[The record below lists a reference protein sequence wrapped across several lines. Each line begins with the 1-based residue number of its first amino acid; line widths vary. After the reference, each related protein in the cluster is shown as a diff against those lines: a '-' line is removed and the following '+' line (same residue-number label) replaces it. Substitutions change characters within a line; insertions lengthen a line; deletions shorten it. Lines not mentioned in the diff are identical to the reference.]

1 MSSEEDLTP
10 LEKLIAAFGGSTL
23 PNLETTGTIGK
34 RDIFKA
40 LTIINGVTEEEL
52 EERIPRGSKFKS
64 KKSRSEV
71 IEEAQAQSEALSV
84 LLFALI
90 NPSTETTT

>member
-10 LEKLIAAFGGSTL
+10 LQKLIAAFGGTTL
-23 PNLETTGTIGK
+23 PDLETAGTVGK
-34 RDIFKA
+34 RDIFTA

-52 EERIPRGSKFKS
+52 EEQIPRGSKFKS
-64 KKSRSEV
+64 KKSRSQV
-71 IEEAQAQSEALSV
+71 IKEAQAQSEAMSV

-90 NPSTETTT
+90 NPTTETTT